1 MYCGR
6 KTSIIIVT
14 CCTSGLLRKAFTII
28 AALLNTVSEGTF
40 VAGMQTL
47 RYFVFFSLL
56 QAVNRFLSNITIVI
70 EHDDNFDKSS
80 LTFYVRY
87 DR

>member
-6 KTSIIIVT
+6 KTSIITVT
-14 CCTSGLLRKAFTII
+14 CCTSGLLRKALHTII
-28 AALLNTVSEGTF
+28 ASLLNTLSEGTF
-40 VAGMQTL
+40 VAGMQ

-56 QAVNRFLSNITIVI
+56 QAVKRFLSNITIVV
-70 EHDDNFDKSS
+70 EHDDSFDKSS

>member
-6 KTSIIIVT
+6 KSSIITVT
-14 CCTSGLLRKAFTII
+14 CYTSGLLRKAFTII
-28 AALLNTVSEGTF
+28 ASLLNTFSEGTF
-40 VAGMQTL
+40 LAGMQ
-47 RYFVFFSLL
+47 RYFVLFSLL
-56 QAVNRFLSNITIVI
+56 QAVNRFLSHITIVI
-70 EHDDNFDKSS
+70 EHDDSFDKSS